1 MDFTYR
7 FYAVEGI
14 QAGKKYY
21 IAMIPLKLI
30 SKILSTDTDDVLP
43 EYRAQRRINEL
54 RIPEIKDYILKNR
67 ENYVFSALSASIDGD
82 FSFDVISGKV
92 GVLEIDMSATLLIN
106 DGQHRKAAIVQALEE
121 DPTLGEETISVVFFE
136 DGGLKKSQQMFT
148 DLNKHAVKTSNSLA
162 TLYDSRDNLA
172 VFTKNMINE
181 IDFLKKYTDKERDIL
196 GKNSSKLFT
205 LNTIYKANQKI
216 FLSKD
221 LEESDY
227 LFLVDYWKNVVKNI
241 NEWNELVNKDITK
254 KDLRENYV
262 ITLSIVIIA
271 FGKLGRFFYENQ
283 HINFEEILS
292 NLKYID
298 WSRSNEQWKGTIIRD
313 NGKVINSEE
322 TINLTCNLIKQ
333 LIINKN

>member
-82 FSFDVISGKV
+82 FSFDVISGQV

-221 LEESDY
+221 LEENDY

-283 HINFEEILS
+283 HIHFEEILS